1 MHRVWI
7 GVDSGI
13 LPRVECTCGVAQLSR
28 MRVGTQSTWIFRPL
42 GLFDR
47 RHAQNIWSNSDQSYF
62 VRCQDLGIR
71 DLTPVSHKCTVSG
84 LESIR
89 AYCLV
94 LSALAGWLNC
104 QECEW
109 GLSPLGSSGLSDFS
123 TDATHKTFGLIPT
136 SRTLS
141 GVRTLAYGT

>member
-1 MHRVWI
+1 MIYRLSPRQKLAWDAPCLDSSRFSRSRPEAHAVSCVVMQYFARGQFWPSPMRNFQLESAWI
-7 GVDSGI
+7 
-13 LPRVECTCGVAQLSR
+13 
-28 MRVGTQSTWIFRPL
+28 
-42 GLFDR
+42 
-47 RHAQNIWSNSDQSYF
+47 
-62 VRCQDLGIR
+62 
-71 DLTPVSHKCTVSG
+71 SHKCTVSG

-89 AYCLV
+89 AYCFV

>member
-1 MHRVWI
+1 MGARKHFKKTFGLISSSRTLS
-7 GVDSGI
+7 GDPGI

-89 AYCLV
+89 AFPSECNEALTHGAARCTHAGMNWST
-94 LSALAGWLNC
+94 SAAC
-104 QECEW
+104 TDTE
-109 GLSPLGSSGLSDFS
+109 SSHG
-123 TDATHKTFGLIPT
+123 IM
-136 SRTLS
+136 
-141 GVRTLAYGT
+141 

>member
-13 LPRVECTCGVAQLSR
+13 LPRAECTCGVAQLSRMRVGTQSTWIFRPLGLFDRRHAQNIGVAQLSR

-89 AYCLV
+89 AFP
-94 LSALAGWLNC
+94 S
-104 QECEW
+104 E
-109 GLSPLGSSGLSDFS
+109 SSHG
-123 TDATHKTFGLIPT
+123 IM
-136 SRTLS
+136 
-141 GVRTLAYGT
+141 